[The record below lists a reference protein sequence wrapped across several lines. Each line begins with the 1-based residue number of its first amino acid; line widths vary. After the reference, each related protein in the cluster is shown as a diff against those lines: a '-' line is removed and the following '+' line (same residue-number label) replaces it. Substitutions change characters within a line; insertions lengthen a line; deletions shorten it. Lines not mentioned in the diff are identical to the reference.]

1 MCRIWRLKSKQ
12 SGEQPVRNVYEVKL
26 RPVITLFELI
36 EICDE
41 KSREEIFDKF
51 VLRFLRQN
59 YAK

>member
-1 MCRIWRLKSKQ
+1 M
-12 SGEQPVRNVYEVKL
+12 
-26 RPVITLFELI
+26 FELI